1 MQRFLSVSLALAL
14 IAVIVAGCDSG
25 SGIPSDL
32 GENSTL
38 AFVTT
43 SDTAPEDTSSYSVDI
58 VVNDPGFKELTV
70 DVVLS
75 EASTVD
81 PSEVELP
88 ENTTLSFPESTTAGE
103 TRTFTFEV
111 IDDDTFLEGDETIVL
126 ELRNASGGSPDD
138 AMSTFTLTVTEDDV
152 TLTTQE
158 AKNLPE
164 GERAIVEGIV
174 TRIEEDG
181 IYLQDDAGALFVF
194 DSSIVSET
202 TQGDEVRIDGSTAY
216 FSGLFQLD
224 GVGTDGI
231 TVLSSGNDLPDAQV
245 VTLGELESNG
255 EQYESELIRVEA
267 FDIDNGGAA
276 TFSGG
281 ENYPISNS
289 SGSLTLR
296 IPGGSEL
303 IDDPIPGNAN
313 FQGVLGQFNDFGPPD
328 DNTGYQL
335 LGLLDSD
342 LENNQAPATPISD
355 ARQEPDGTRVI
366 IEGIVTRKDGSNVY
380 LQDDSGATG
389 ASGIVARDGALADA
403 YEMGDVNPGDLL
415 RVSGDLG
422 SFSGLIQVGSNV
434 DFEVVAAGVG
444 LPTPQSI
451 TIGDV
456 LNGGG
461 EDYES
466 ELVTISG
473 LTVDAAGD
481 TNFQG
486 DTNYDAS
493 DGNDTITLRISDQGF
508 YNGAPIPSGTVTY
521 EGVLG
526 QFNFGFGGARLPDE
540 GYQLLPLMDG
550 DLE

>member
-58 VVNDPGFKELTV
+58 VVNDPGFKELEV

-88 ENTTLSFPESTTAGE
+88 ENTTLTFPESTTAGE

-126 ELRNASGGSPDD
+126 ELRNASGASPDE

-152 TLTTQE
+152 TLTAQE

-164 GERAIVEGIV
+164 DERAVVEGIV
-174 TRIEEDG
+174 TRVEDDG
-181 IYLQDDAGALFVF
+181 IYLQDDTGALFVF
-194 DSSIVSET
+194 DSAVVGET
-202 TQGDEVRIDGSTAY
+202 TQGDEVRVDGTTSY
-216 FSGLFQLD
+216 FSGLFQLG

-231 TVLSSGNDLPDAQV
+231 TVLSSGNSLPDVQV
-245 VTLGELESNG
+245 VTLGDLESNG
-255 EQYESELIRVEA
+255 EEYESELIRVEA
-267 FDIDNGGAA
+267 FDIDDGGAA

-281 ENYPISNS
+281 ENYPVSNA

-303 IDDPIPGNAN
+303 VDEPIPSNAN
-313 FQGVLGQFNDFGPPD
+313 FQGVLGQFNGFSDPG

-335 LGLLDSD
+335 LGLLATDVEST
-342 LENNQAPATPISD
+342 QAPATPIRD
-355 ARQEPDGTRVI
+355 ARQELDGTRVI
-366 IEGIVTRKDGSNVY
+366 VEGIVTRKDGLNVY

-389 ASGIVARDGALADA
+389 ASGIVARDGDLADA
-403 YEMGDVNPGDLL
+403 YDVGDVNPGDRI

-422 SFSGLIQVGSNV
+422 SFSGLIQIGSNV
-434 DFEVVAAGVG
+434 SFEVVTAGAG

-451 TIGDV
+451 SISDV

-486 DTNYDAS
+486 DTNYDAT
-493 DGNDTITLRISDQGF
+493 DGTDTITLRISDQGF
-508 YNGAPIPSGTVTY
+508 YNEQPIPSGTVTY
-521 EGVLG
+521 RGVLG

-540 GYQLLPLMDG
+540 GYQLLPLIDG